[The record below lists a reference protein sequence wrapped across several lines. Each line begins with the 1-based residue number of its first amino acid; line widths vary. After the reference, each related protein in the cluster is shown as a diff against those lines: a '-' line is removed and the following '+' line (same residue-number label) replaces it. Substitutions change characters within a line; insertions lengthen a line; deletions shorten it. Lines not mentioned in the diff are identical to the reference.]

1 MYSWGGREK
10 KLAQL
15 PPEGEKAET
24 ASVEQTITTGVPP
37 NTRA

>member
-15 PPEGEKAET
+15 SSGGTKAET
-24 ASVEQTITTGVPP
+24 ANVE
-37 NTRA
+37 

>member
-15 PPEGEKAET
+15 SSGGRKAET
-24 ASVEQTITTGVPP
+24 ANVEKAITTVVPP
-37 NTRA
+37 NTSA